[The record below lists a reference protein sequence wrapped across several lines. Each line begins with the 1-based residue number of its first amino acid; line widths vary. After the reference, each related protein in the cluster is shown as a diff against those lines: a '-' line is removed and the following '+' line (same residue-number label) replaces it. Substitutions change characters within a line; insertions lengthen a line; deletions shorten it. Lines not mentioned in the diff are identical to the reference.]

1 MKLLHPAHVV
11 ILAGVSAALHI
22 GKLPPALP
30 VLRDTLGISLVQSGF
45 LLSMVQLAGMTLGL
59 ATGLMADGF
68 GLRRSMLTGLLLL
81 SACSLAGG
89 FASSAGTL
97 LVLRAF
103 EGMGILMV
111 TMPAPSLIR
120 HLVEPQRM
128 SATLGVWGAYMPLGT
143 ATALL
148 AGPWVMAL
156 AGWQVWWWLLA
167 LVSLAL
173 GLAMFWLV
181 PPPPL
186 HVLAATAAQTRPWAQ
201 RLRLTL
207 GSSGPWLVAL
217 SFAAYSGQWLAVIG
231 FLPSIYAQAGITGT
245 TAGMLSALAA
255 AVNIVGNVMAGRL
268 LQRGWQAPVLLSG
281 GFLAMGSGALLAF
294 DGPDSAAMRY
304 AAVLLFSTVGG
315 LVPST
320 LFSLA
325 VRLAPAPDT
334 VSATVGMTQQ
344 CSSLGQ
350 FIGPPLVAWVAT
362 QSGSWRAMGWVVSAC
377 SLAGLG
383 LTWALRRRLLRAR

>member
-1 MKLLHPAHVV
+1 MKHLHPAHIV

-30 VLRDTLGISLVQSGF
+30 VLRDALGISLVESGF
-45 LLSMVQLAGMTLGL
+45 LLSMVQFAGMTLGL

-68 GLRRSMLTGLLLL
+68 GLRRSMLSGLLLL
-81 SACSLAGG
+81 SVCSLAGG
-89 FASSAGTL
+89 FASSAGAL
-97 LVLRAF
+97 LMLRAL

-111 TMPAPSLIR
+111 TTPAPSLIR
-120 HLVEPQRM
+120 QLVEPQRM
-128 SATLGVWGAYMPLGT
+128 NATLGVWGAYMPFGT
-143 ATALL
+143 ALALL

-173 GLAMFWLV
+173 WAAICWWV
-181 PPPPL
+181 PPSGAHP
-186 HVLAATAAQTRPWAQ
+186 AAAAVARAQPWSQ

-207 GSSGPWLVAL
+207 GSTGPWLVAL
-217 SFAAYSGQWLAVIG
+217 TFAAYSGQWLAVIG

-245 TAGMLSALAA
+245 TAGLLSALAA
-255 AVNIVGNVMAGRL
+255 AVNMVGNVLAGRL
-268 LQRGWQAPVLLSG
+268 LQRGWPAPVLLAC

-294 DGPDSAAMRY
+294 DGPESPALRY
-304 AAVLLFSTVGG
+304 AAVLLFSMVGG

-344 CSSLGQ
+344 CSSMGQ

-362 QSGSWRAMGWVVSAC
+362 QSGSWQAMGWVVSAC
-377 SLAGLG
+377 SAIGLG
-383 LTWALRRRLLRAR
+383 LTWALHGRLARAR